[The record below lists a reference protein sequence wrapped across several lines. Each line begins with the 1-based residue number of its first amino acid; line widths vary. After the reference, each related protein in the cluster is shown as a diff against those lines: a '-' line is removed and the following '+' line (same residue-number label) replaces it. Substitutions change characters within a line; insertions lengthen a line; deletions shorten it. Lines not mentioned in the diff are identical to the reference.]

1 MTYDLKLR
9 TKDYTLPPLVYN
21 FNAITH
27 TDDQA
32 HNKVLTIRMLFIISK
47 ISLERQFLRNTV
59 KCKVLK
65 IVLQYLST
73 LLLDVFH
80 RSICSVSGKHIALH
94 KKYYC
99 ETNPIVQLTNTTYR
113 IILNILRLTVFLKN
127 CLSKEI
133 FAMWECFQ
141 MVRTSL

>member
-32 HNKVLTIRMLFIISK
+32 HNKVLTIRMFFIIAK
-47 ISLERQFLRNTV
+47 ISLERQFLRKTV
-59 KCKVLK
+59 KHKVLK

-73 LLLDVFH
+73 LLLDLFH
-80 RSICSVSGKHIALH
+80 RGICSVSGKQIALR

-99 ETNPIVQLTNTTYR
+99 ETNPIVQLTNATYR
-113 IILNILRLTVFLKN
+113 TILSILHLPVFLKN

-133 FAMWECFQ
+133 FVMWEGFQ
-141 MVRTSL
+141 MVRTSS